1 MEEIKYMRRC
11 FELAQKGMG
20 NVAPNPMVG
29 AVIVHNGEV
38 IGEGYH
44 MKWGGP
50 HAEVNAVAS
59 VKDQSLLKESKIY
72 VSLEPCSH
80 YGKTPP
86 CAKLIIEKGIPE
98 VIVANVDPFPEVAGR
113 GIKMLETAGVKVKTG
128 ILEEEGWIVNRRFFT
143 FHQKN
148 RPFIILKWAQ
158 SEDGFMDNIREN
170 TSPAYRFSNEFT
182 QKLSH
187 QLRANEA
194 AILVGTQTALMDN
207 PSLTV
212 RHCEGTNP
220 TRIIIDRKLKVPF
233 HYNIYN
239 GESPTLVFTEEKTST
254 QLDNTT
260 FIQCE
265 FPNGRINIQC
275 LLDELYKQ
283 NLQSLIV
290 EGGSQTLQSFIEA
303 GLWDEM
309 QVEVVNGLNLKDGIP
324 APSRQ
329 GDIYETIIQDNH
341 TVYRTRNK
349 LRQTHSL

>member
-1 MEEIKYMRRC
+1 MEDIKYMRRC

-29 AVIVHNGEV
+29 AVIVHNGEI

-50 HAEVNAVAS
+50 HAEVNAIAS
-59 VKDQSLLKESKIY
+59 VKDHSLLKESKIY

-98 VIVANVDPFPEVAGR
+98 VIIANVDPFPEVAGR
-113 GIKMLETAGVKVKTG
+113 GIRMLEEAGVKVKIG
-128 ILEEEGWIVNRRFFT
+128 VLEEEGWIVNRRFFT

-158 SEDGFMDNIREN
+158 SEDGFMDTIRTKEE
-170 TSPAYRFSNEFT
+170 PAFRFSNETT
-182 QKLSH
+182 QKISH

-194 AILVGTQTALMDN
+194 AILVGTETALMDN

-212 RHCEGTNP
+212 RHCEGDNP
-220 TRIIIDRKLKVPF
+220 LRILIDRNLRVPF

-239 GESPTLVFTEEKTST
+239 GEAPTLVFTEKEGALVDQAEFVTIPFNDRAQQLNAIMEVLYEKK
-254 QLDNTT
+254 
-260 FIQCE
+260 IQS
-265 FPNGRINIQC
+265 I
-275 LLDELYKQ
+275 
-283 NLQSLIV
+283 IV
-290 EGGSQTLQSFIEA
+290 EGGSKTLQSFINA
-303 GLWDEM
+303 NLWDEM
-309 QVEVVNGLNLKDGIP
+309 HVEVVNGLNLRNGVA
-324 APSRQ
+324 APQRH
-329 GDIYETIIQDNH
+329 GEIYETITANNH
-341 TVYRTRNK
+341 TLFRHRNQ
-349 LRQTHSL
+349 LR